1 MKKKKSPKEII
12 ESVENPEFEESW
24 FKLPGEEIKVNSIS
38 QSRGKRGVTR
48 DKGKVRAE
56 INLSGRKYKDY
67 VYAGI
72 HTHPGFNKEDIDQAY
87 PSSIDLLSLLSDP
100 DRKSETVALTSSTGK
115 LLSYGIIRKT
125 KKTPPPSYFFQV
137 GELKNPISRFLF
149 STGLYNSSSEPKN
162 YMEMS
167 DRVLQEYPRI

>member
-87 PSSIDLLSLLSDP
+87 LVQLTFYRYYLILIEN
-100 DRKSETVALTSSTGK
+100 RK
-115 LLSYGIIRKT
+115 
-125 KKTPPPSYFFQV
+125 P
-137 GELKNPISRFLF
+137 
-149 STGLYNSSSEPKN
+149 
-162 YMEMS
+162 
-167 DRVLQEYPRI
+167 

>member
-38 QSRGKRGVTR
+38 QSRGKRGVAT

-72 HTHPGFNKEDIDQAY
+72 HTHPGFNKEDYFTLAY
-87 PSSIDLLSLLSDP
+87 DTLNNGVTVYWVTNDP
-100 DRKSETVALTSSTGK
+100 
-115 LLSYGIIRKT
+115 
-125 KKTPPPSYFFQV
+125 
-137 GELKNPISRFLF
+137 FL
-149 STGLYNSSSEPKN
+149 N
-162 YMEMS
+162 MM
-167 DRVLQEYPRI
+167 